1 MAIAGWG
8 SLILLAS
15 SLSGW
20 RRLGTGSNSIL
31 APFHR
36 IQDRERAVIMLLA
49 HLGLRAGE
57 VIRLSARGGGLSC
70 RRP

>member
-31 APFHR
+31 APFTGFR
-36 IQDRERAVIMLLA
+36 IV
-49 HLGLRAGE
+49 
-57 VIRLSARGGGLSC
+57 SAL
-70 RRP
+70 